1 MTPVAPVSAVG
12 PGMPGVVGLVA
23 ALLAAGSVLAL
34 APGRPVLAVG
44 PASGAAPG
52 DGAPATRWVVLAV
65 CAAAAAVVLLDG
77 ATLVLALLATAST
90 AATVQAWRR
99 RVRARIR
106 DDRRARVVEV
116 GEALVGE
123 LRAGQP
129 PQVALARAGE
139 VWPDLSPVVAAARLG
154 ADVPEAL
161 RDRGRLPGAEGLA
174 DLAAAWQVSQRSGA
188 ALTTSLGQVVASA
201 RARQLA
207 GHLVRGELSSARAT
221 ARLVALLPVGTLA
234 MSAGIGGDPWSF
246 LFGHPVGLGCLGA
259 GAALVFAG
267 LAWIDRMAAAVDRS

>member
-1 MTPVAPVSAVG
+1 VTSVSAVSAVG
-12 PGMPGVVGLVA
+12 APGVLGLVA
-23 ALLAAGSVLAL
+23 ALLAAGSVLAV
-34 APGRPVLAVG
+34 APRRPVLPGG
-44 PASGAAPG
+44 PASDGSSG
-52 DGAPATRWVVLAV
+52 GGAPAPRWVVLAACTV
-65 CAAAAAVVLLDG
+65 AAAVVLLDG
-77 ATLVLALLATAST
+77 AAMVLALVATGCA
-90 AATVQAWRR
+90 AATLQAWRR
-99 RVRARIR
+99 HGRARIR
-106 DDRRARVVEV
+106 DERRARVVEV
-116 GEALVGE
+116 GEAMVGE

-161 RDRGRLPGAEGLA
+161 RDRARLPGAEGLT

-188 ALTTSLGQVVASA
+188 ALTTSLGQVVASG

-207 GHLVRGELSSARAT
+207 QHLVRGELSSARAT
-221 ARLVALLPVGTLA
+221 ARLVALLPAGTLA

-259 GAALVFAG
+259 GTALVFAG
-267 LAWIDRMAAAVDRS
+267 LAWIDRMAAAVERS